1 MFLYVPPCP
10 LFSFPTAHLWL
21 GEGISVDTTP
31 SRMVSGFVAQA
42 QTSGITSPVFFSVLG
57 LLSTLRQIILWAGSQ
72 HLFTS
77 QGVRKDVYNLLSRS
91 LCKKTFIEQLKS
103 LEARFWLLHTL
114 EGWPLLG
121 TETTS
126 VSFFFFPM
134 PCRSLPASTR
144 PGLQTS
150 DCMYIK
156 LPLEDEL
163 PIKQSCRQ
171 DDLEYLFLKL
181 VWPIADQR

>member
-103 LEARFWLLHTL
+103 LEARFWLLHAL

-126 VSFFFFPM
+126 VSFLSPNALQISASFHSP
-134 PCRSLPASTR
+134 RSSNKWLHVHKA
-144 PGLQTS
+144 
-150 DCMYIK
+150 
-156 LPLEDEL
+156 
-163 PIKQSCRQ
+163 PIGGWVAHKT
-171 DDLEYLFLKL
+171 
-181 VWPIADQR
+181 VM